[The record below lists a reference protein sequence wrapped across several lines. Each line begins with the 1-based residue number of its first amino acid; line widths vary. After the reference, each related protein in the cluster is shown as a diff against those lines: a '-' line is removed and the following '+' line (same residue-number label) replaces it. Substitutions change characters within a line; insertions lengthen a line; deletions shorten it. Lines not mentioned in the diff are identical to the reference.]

1 MEWAREAISSIWL
14 QVRSIYKK
22 YFSEGQSFIYSQDQ
36 SKIWILLPTTIETI
50 EVHTRHRHFED
61 KWRLK
66 DSCYSNKYELR
77 TNSVHRIL
85 DQALTRYISEWNKG
99 PILKVNV
106 ILLEGLNKYSIKKK
120 KVNITE
126 ARYKCT
132 LISEGC
138 YLRLAHNDSNSKQ
151 KIMIQ
156 CEVQNL
162 LWRFRG
168 KWHLKSFNTERILK
182 VLRTEGPFWGF
193 KDIKKINAKS
203 RL

>member
-1 MEWAREAISSIWL
+1 MNCVPTLYTESWTRLWLDTSVSGTKVPSSRWMWYYWKAWT
-14 QVRSIYKK
+14 SI
-22 YFSEGQSFIYSQDQ
+22 
-36 SKIWILLPTTIETI
+36 
-50 EVHTRHRHFED
+50 
-61 KWRLK
+61 
-66 DSCYSNKYELR
+66 
-77 TNSVHRIL
+77 
-85 DQALTRYISEWNKG
+85 AL
-99 PILKVNV
+99 
-106 ILLEGLNKYSIKKK
+106 KKK
-120 KVNITE
+120 KNVNITE

-182 VLRTEGPFWGF
+182 VLRTEGLFWGF

>member
-120 KVNITE
+120 KWISQRQDINVPWSQKVAIWGLHTM
-126 ARYKCT
+126 T
-132 LISEGC
+132 LI
-138 YLRLAHNDSNSKQ
+138 Q
-151 KIMIQ
+151 
-156 CEVQNL
+156 
-162 LWRFRG
+162 
-168 KWHLKSFNTERILK
+168 
-182 VLRTEGPFWGF
+182 
-193 KDIKKINAKS
+193 S
-203 RL
+203 RK